1 MWHVV
6 YASGNLF
13 SLFKTNKKYD
23 SVTNLCLEKEKQVV
37 KLSLSLSKLRSSF
50 SLKILSACKENITNV
65 C

>member
-1 MWHVV
+1 MWYMQVEICFPC
-6 YASGNLF
+6 L
-13 SLFKTNKKYD
+13 KQKKYD